1 MTTAHTLQRS
11 LIVGLGAL
19 GLAFALTG
27 TASAATSTIPNDVV
41 VVSSTQ
47 AGSGS
52 FTMTATNVGD
62 LAVDLDLAAPGVV
75 SNVSV
80 DYGSYDGRWTINDL
94 APGATS
100 TMMGSLLQPL

>member
-1 MTTAHTLQRS
+1 MTTTHTLQRP
-11 LIVGLGAL
+11 LIAGLAAL
-19 GLAFALTG
+19 GIAFALVSP
-27 TASAATSTIPNDVV
+27 ASAATSAIPGDVV

-47 AGSGS
+47 VGSGS
-52 FTMTATNVGD
+52 FAMTATNVGD
-62 LAVDLDLAAPGVV
+62 LAVDLDLAAPGAV

-80 DYGSYDGRWTINDL
+80 DYGSYDGRWTISAL